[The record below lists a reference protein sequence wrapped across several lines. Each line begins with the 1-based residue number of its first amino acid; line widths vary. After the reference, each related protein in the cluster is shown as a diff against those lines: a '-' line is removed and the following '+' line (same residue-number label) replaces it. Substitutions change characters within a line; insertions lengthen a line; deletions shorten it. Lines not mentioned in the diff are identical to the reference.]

1 METLSKANRT
11 DMSLIIEAD
20 MELALGE
27 LFEFLR
33 TEIRQVAFEIKRAL
47 VVSAIVQ
54 TSVTIAAIQYM
65 LH

>member
-54 TSVTIAAIQYM
+54 TSVTIAAIRYM

>member
-27 LFEFLR
+27 LFEFFR

-54 TSVTIAAIQYM
+54 TSVTIAAIRYM